1 MMRNLPAN
9 LQKVIDMN
17 DDFVEGVFNDLITTG
32 VIKVESPQYTCMTFE
47 EVSALYEYA
56 KTRVNDNII
65 LITKNTGIAST
76 LHVTTQL
83 KFFKN
88 KELFDK
94 DHKLIKV
101 PDFAEEITVYE
112 SW

>member
-1 MMRNLPAN
+1 
-9 LQKVIDMN
+9 MN
-17 DDFVEGVFNDLITTG
+17 DDFVEGIFNDAITTG

-65 LITKNTGIAST
+65 LISRENSVASSQ
-76 LHVTTQL
+76 HVTTQK
-83 KFFKN
+83 KFFKHS
-88 KELFDK
+88 ELFDK

-101 PDFAEEITVYE
+101 PDFAEEITDYG